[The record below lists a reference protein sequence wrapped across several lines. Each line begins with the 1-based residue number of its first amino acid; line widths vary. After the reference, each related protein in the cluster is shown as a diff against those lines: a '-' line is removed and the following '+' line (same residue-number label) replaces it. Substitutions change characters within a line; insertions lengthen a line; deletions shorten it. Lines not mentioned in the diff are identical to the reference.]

1 MMIPKYK
8 TLISQLLGDAP
19 LISCALGPARP
30 RGNPRHY
37 KFYWRIFTL
46 ESRYEGYTFLRR
58 APRLCTAR
66 YLEEIARLDAAGRP
80 ALIYGLKLPR
90 LDAANPFDLNHPKW
104 KGVEFAPAWD
114 LDKDPIVAEGHK

>member
-1 MMIPKYK
+1 MIIPKYEA
-8 TLISQLLGDAP
+8 LIGRLVGEAP

-30 RGNPRHY
+30 RCNPRHY

-46 ESRYEGYTFLRR
+46 ESRYQGHTFVRR

-66 YLEEIARLDAAGRP
+66 YLEEIARLDAARKP

-90 LDAANPFDLNHPKW
+90 LDTATPFDLNHPK
-104 KGVEFAPAWD
+104 
-114 LDKDPIVAEGHK
+114 